1 MAQLTKVD
9 LKDLNILKLYDHYSA
24 LERSLP
30 MLTPE
35 SQELVKAELE
45 TCAALRSEKVDR
57 IYYALATHED
67 AVERI
72 KKEEALLQTAKK
84 HHDSQVQQLKNLLGW
99 LRRALPFDCNR
110 IKGKN
115 YEFVLSQ
122 KKELTVEIT
131 VDVLEWDDEAQQKFC
146 IEEETLITKEIVVRS
161 ISGEELER
169 RTEPKQTKKTLPN
182 LDAIRNAYQN
192 GEHLPFGVK
201 VKQDYTIRRN
211 RLITSK
217 KVESQAP
224 EYIGE
229 LLPELNAS

>member
-72 KKEEALLQTAKK
+72 KKEEALLQAANTTT
-84 HHDSQVQQLKNLLGW
+84 LKYN
-99 LRRALPFDCNR
+99 N
-110 IKGKN
+110 
-115 YEFVLSQ
+115 
-122 KKELTVEIT
+122 
-131 VDVLEWDDEAQQKFC
+131 
-146 IEEETLITKEIVVRS
+146 
-161 ISGEELER
+161 
-169 RTEPKQTKKTLPN
+169 
-182 LDAIRNAYQN
+182 
-192 GEHLPFGVK
+192 
-201 VKQDYTIRRN
+201 
-211 RLITSK
+211 
-217 KVESQAP
+217 
-224 EYIGE
+224 
-229 LLPELNAS
+229 